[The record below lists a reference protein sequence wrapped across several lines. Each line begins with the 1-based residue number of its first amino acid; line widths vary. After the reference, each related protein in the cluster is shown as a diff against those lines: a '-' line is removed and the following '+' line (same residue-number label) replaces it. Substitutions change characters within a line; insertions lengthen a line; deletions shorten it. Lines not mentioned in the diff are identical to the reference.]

1 MRGAIALLFGSMIAL
16 AVGCSGSETPPRSE
30 TPAPADATDTAAE
43 PASQEE
49 GEATTEE
56 EGEATTDGGPV
67 MDENT
72 GIALGQKALAFEL
85 KDQSGQLRSLDD
97 FLAQGNVALVFYR
110 SADW

>member
-1 MRGAIALLFGSMIAL
+1 MRGAIAFLFGSMIAL
-16 AVGCSGSETPPRSE
+16 AVGCSGSDTPPPSE
-30 TPAPADATDTAAE
+30 TPSPADATDTAAE
-43 PASQEE
+43 PASQ
-49 GEATTEE
+49 G

-85 KDQSGQLRSLDD
+85 KDQSGQLRSLDE

>member
-16 AVGCSGSETPPRSE
+16 AVGCSGSDTPPPSE
-30 TPAPADATDTAAE
+30 TPAPVDATDTAAE
-43 PASQEE
+43 PASPEE
-49 GEATTEE
+49 VAATN
-56 EGEATTDGGPV
+56 DGGPV

-72 GIALGQKALAFEL
+72 GIAVGQKALAFEL

-97 FLAQGNVALVFYR
+97 FLAEGNVALVFYR